1 MLDFIINSLNFL
13 AFSLPS
19 TSDCSLLGEEFQN
32 ILNEVFEWL
41 QIATPCLVILLCSV
55 DLAQAVIAQDEK
67 SMQASLPKVVK
78 RVGIG
83 VAIFFLPILLDFILK
98 MAGIASGICK
108 IGM

>member
-13 AFSLPS
+13 AFSFPS

-55 DLAQAVIAQDEK
+55 DLALAVIAQDE
-67 SMQASLPKVVK
+67 
-78 RVGIG
+78 
-83 VAIFFLPILLDFILK
+83 
-98 MAGIASGICK
+98 
-108 IGM
+108 

>member
-1 MLDFIINSLNFL
+1 MFDFIINSLNFL
-13 AFSLPS
+13 AASLPS
-19 TSDCSLLGEEFQN
+19 TADCSLLGKDFQK

-41 QIATPCLVILLCSV
+41 QLATPCLVILLCSI

-67 SMQASLPKVVK
+67 SMQAALPKVVK